1 MFTFLTGL
9 VMLAIR
15 GSGLTV
21 AITLGSVMGI
31 LMFLNVWLII
41 WPNQRIIIES
51 NTQVKAGGE
60 SLPEA
65 GAAAPK
71 AALASRTN
79 TLFSLPMLFFML
91 ASGHLASESGL
102 GFGSLLAQGLDTAV
116 VLSLVIILVLE
127 INAIMGKPGPMA
139 TVRGVIH
146 CSLLLTAVLWAVLHY
161 L

>member
-1 MFTFLTGL
+1 
-9 VMLAIR
+9 
-15 GSGLTV
+15 
-21 AITLGSVMGI
+21 
-31 LMFLNVWLII
+31 
-41 WPNQRIIIES
+41 
-51 NTQVKAGGE
+51 
-60 SLPEA
+60 
-65 GAAAPK
+65 
-71 AALASRTN
+71 
-79 TLFSLPMLFFML
+79 MLFFML
-91 ASGHLASESGL
+91 ASGHLASDSGL